1 MTSFL
6 GANVVDARIIIIRG
20 PLNIQFCNEPGGNA
34 VDKAH
39 EKVILEEIWL
49 PNATKYTV
57 VRSGRNK

>member
-1 MTSFL
+1 M
-6 GANVVDARIIIIRG
+6 R
-20 PLNIQFCNEPGGNA
+20 PGGNA

-57 VRSGRNK
+57 VRSRP